1 MNKKSFF
8 IKTTKILEDKKGMI
22 ISLLFLSF
30 VTMLSVAY
38 GALSKELTITG
49 QGYFRVKEEI
59 RITDLEFIGVTN
71 NGLEDYESEFAKD
84 TIKTGIDLQNN
95 NSTVTYKVKVTNTG
109 NVTMVLKTLENT
121 EIYNNNNIK
130 YTLNKTLPLKVSPLS
145 DEYIEITFSWNSY
158 NASNTRLDSMIKFN
172 FEKAESILAGGNTG
186 TTTFLNTSP
195 INKTQVEKIE
205 FMPTTEVPSEAL
217 GSWDASKNLDGSVMA
232 WYVDDDSNNLYEVY
246 IGGYGK
252 INLSTGE
259 NLFRNFTN
267 LVTLEF
273 NDLVTT
279 KDVTSMAYMFADCKK
294 LTSIDVRSFNT
305 SNVTNMSYMF
315 NNCSSLTSLDIHTD
329 GDIFNVSKVTDMSR
343 MLFALSN
350 LTELNMEGFNAPELT
365 NITNLFG
372 KRWDNMIGQI
382 ASGVKINMKNFNA
395 PKITSVYQ
403 LFASNVSTKI
413 TEIDMSGIYLPS
425 VTNMTEMFY
434 LCSGL
439 TKLDLTGATIN
450 SAQNASASMNSMFRD
465 CKALLSLDVSGLYTS
480 NVTNMTYMFSGCS
493 SLTSLDVSGFDTKK
507 VTNMSA
513 MFSGCSSLTS
523 LNVRSFNTSNVT
535 NMSYMFNNCSSLTS
549 LDIHTQ
555 GDIFNV
561 SKVTDMSYMLYGL
574 SKMTEL
580 NMEGFNALNLT
591 NITYF
596 FGRNYYAMLGRYSSG
611 VSVNMKNFNAPKL
624 TSLSYLFGT
633 FNISMNIKEINLKGA
648 SFQNVTNMSYMFYNC
663 TGLTSLD
670 LSGINAPNVT
680 NMTYMFSGCSS
691 LTSLDVS
698 DFNTTN
704 VTNMSYMY
712 DGCSKLTSLNL
723 AEFNTTNVTNMSYM
737 FNGCSKLTSLNVS
750 NFNTSNVINMT
761 YMFSGCS
768 SLPSLDVSS
777 FDTKKVTD
785 MTRMFSG
792 CSSLTSLNLNN
803 FEGDSVT
810 NMSQMVYG
818 LVNVTSFEMRN
829 FTAPNLT
836 NISNLFGYTWN
847 DGRIGENTSGTIIHM
862 ENFSAEKITS
872 LAALFQNKKVKEVYL
887 SGTYLPALTNI
898 SNMFNGCSLITTL
911 DISGMDFTNVTNA
924 SNFGSNNVTS
934 LTLDNIDNAM
944 YDNTYFQDAVKTI
957 TTSTATV
964 NVKDSDCATK
974 LLGIKSTLN
983 PVVIGA

>member
-130 YTLNKTLPLKVSPLS
+130 YTLNKTLPLKVAPLS

-273 NDLVTT
+273 NDLIIT
-279 KDVTSMAYMFADCKK
+279 KNITSMAYMFADCKK

-305 SNVTNMSYMF
+305 SNVTDMSGMF
-315 NNCSSLTSLDIHTD
+315 QTCQSLTSLDIHTD
-329 GDIFNVSKVTDMSR
+329 GDIFNVSKVTNMSR
-343 MLFALSN
+343 MLFALRN
-350 LTELNMEGFNAPELT
+350 LTELNMEGLNATALT

-372 KRWDNMIGQI
+372 QRWDAMIGQS

-450 SAQNASASMNSMFRD
+450 SSNNTGSANTTSMFNG
-465 CKALLSLDVSGLYTS
+465 CSSLISLDARGIYTS
-480 NVTNMTYMFSGCS
+480 NVINMSSMFYNCS
-493 SLTSLDVSGFDTKK
+493 SLTSLDVSNFDTKN
-507 VTNMSA
+507 VTNMSS
-513 MFSGCSSLTS
+513 MFYSCSSLTN
-523 LNVRSFNTSNVT
+523 LDVRSFNTSNVT
-535 NMSYMFNNCSSLTS
+535 NTSS
-549 LDIHTQ
+549 
-555 GDIFNV
+555 
-561 SKVTDMSYMLYGL
+561 
-574 SKMTEL
+574 
-580 NMEGFNALNLT
+580 
-591 NITYF
+591 
-596 FGRNYYAMLGRYSSG
+596 
-611 VSVNMKNFNAPKL
+611 
-624 TSLSYLFGT
+624 
-633 FNISMNIKEINLKGA
+633 
-648 SFQNVTNMSYMFYNC
+648 MFYR
-663 TGLTSLD
+663 
-670 LSGINAPNVT
+670 
-680 NMTYMFSGCSS
+680 CSK
-691 LTSLDVS
+691 LVSLDVS
-698 DFNTTN
+698 N
-704 VTNMSYMY
+704 
-712 DGCSKLTSLNL
+712 
-723 AEFNTTNVTNMSYM
+723 
-737 FNGCSKLTSLNVS
+737 
-750 NFNTSNVINMT
+750 
-761 YMFSGCS
+761 
-768 SLPSLDVSS
+768 
-777 FDTKKVTD
+777 FDTKKVTN
-785 MTRMFSG
+785 MSSMFRQCG
-792 CSSLTSLNLNN
+792 SLTSLNVNN

-810 NMSQMVYG
+810 TMEFMFHG
-818 LVNVTSFEMRN
+818 LLNVTDFQMKN

-836 NISNLFGYTWN
+836 NISYLF
-847 DGRIGENTSGTIIHM
+847 
-862 ENFSAEKITS
+862 F
-872 LAALFQNKKVKEVYL
+872 F
-887 SGTYLPALTNI
+887 
-898 SNMFNGCSLITTL
+898 FC
-911 DISGMDFTNVTNA
+911 
-924 SNFGSNNVTS
+924 
-934 LTLDNIDNAM
+934 
-944 YDNTYFQDAVKTI
+944 
-957 TTSTATV
+957 
-964 NVKDSDCATK
+964 
-974 LLGIKSTLN
+974 
-983 PVVIGA
+983 